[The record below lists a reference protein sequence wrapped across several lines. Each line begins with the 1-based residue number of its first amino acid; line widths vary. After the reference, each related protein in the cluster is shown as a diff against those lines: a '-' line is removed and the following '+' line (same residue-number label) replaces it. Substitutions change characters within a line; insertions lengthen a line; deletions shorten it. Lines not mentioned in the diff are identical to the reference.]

1 MSSNSLS
8 PSEDR
13 GAAQGKAAANAD
25 HIGKALRRVQAVLER
40 RPEFG
45 IHDDA
50 PATANWQG
58 GLRVVASHANG
69 TEVSCDMPEELGGS
83 GDHVTPGWLFRAGLA
98 SCAATSIALRA
109 ATDGIELTA
118 LEVRVCSRSD
128 LRGVLGMADE
138 QGQAVSA
145 GPSDVELH
153 VRIAVPGETIGHL
166 RVLVEDALRCS
177 AIPSAVRAAT
187 PLAVQVEAG

>member
-1 MSSNSLS
+1 MSQHSLAS
-8 PSEDR
+8 LDPI
-13 GAAQGKAAANAD
+13 ATAVQ
-25 HIGKALRRVQAVLER
+25 RVKSVLQR

-50 PATANWQG
+50 PATARWQR

-69 TEVSCDMPEELGGS
+69 TEVSSDMPEELGGS

-98 SCAATSIALRA
+98 SCATTSIALRA
-109 ATDGIELTA
+109 ATEGIELTT
-118 LEVRVCSRSD
+118 LEVQVSSRSD
-128 LRGVLGMADE
+128 LRGVLDMADE

-153 VRIAVPGETIGHL
+153 VRMAAPGVAIERL

-187 PLAVQVEAG
+187 PLAVHVEAG